1 MQPRN
6 RVTATKMDLPA
17 RGRRTSTAQRRD
29 ARSGSVREGARGPYA
44 RGVERRRALLEA
56 VLRIVTRDGV
66 AAVTHRAVAA
76 ESEAS
81 LRATTY
87 YFATKEDM
95 IREAFRFF
103 CEQSLEQIDATS
115 QRYLGRDVGPGDAVA
130 MIFENVLKEW
140 DNPNTSWVA
149 EFELILAIAREPS
162 FAPEYRAFQRRLDL
176 GLKTTMR
183 RIGSSDPARDARIV
197 LAFLRGFEL
206 EQLSRPDRKTW
217 QRKMRADL
225 SRLVTSLLDARVL
238 A

>member
-1 MQPRN
+1 MARPGD
-6 RVTATKMDLPA
+6 RV
-17 RGRRTSTAQRRD
+17 
-29 ARSGSVREGARGPYA
+29 RGPYA
-44 RGVERRRALLEA
+44 RGVERRRGLLEA
-56 VLRIVTRDGV
+56 VLRIVTREGV

-87 YFATKEDM
+87 YFATKNDM

-115 QRYLGRDVGPGDAVA
+115 DRYRDRPAGAGDAVA

-149 EFELILAIAREPS
+149 EFELILAIAREPA
-162 FAPEYRAFQRRLDL
+162 FAPEYRDFQQRLDD
-176 GLKTTMR
+176 GLRLTME
-183 RIGSSDPARDARIV
+183 RIGSHDPARDARIV

-206 EQLSRPDRKTW
+206 EQLSRPERKAW
-217 QRKMRADL
+217 QKERRADL
-225 SRLVTSLLDARVL
+225 SHLVEALLG
-238 A
+238 

>member
-6 RVTATKMDLPA
+6 RATATKVDLPA
-17 RGRRTSTAQRRD
+17 SRRRTEGSEKRETGSSR
-29 ARSGSVREGARGPYA
+29 ARGGSRGPYA
-44 RGVERRRALLEA
+44 RGVERRKALLEA

-66 AAVTHRAVAA
+66 AAVTHRAVAV

-103 CEQSLEQIDATS
+103 CEESLVQIEATS
-115 QRYLGRDVGPGDAVA
+115 ARYLDRDVVPGDAVA

-162 FAPEYRAFQRRLDL
+162 FAPEYRAFQQRLDL
-176 GLKTTMR
+176 GLKTTMQK
-183 RIGSSDPARDARIV
+183 IGSKHPARDARIV

-206 EQLSRPDRKTW
+206 EQLSRTDRKTW
-217 QRKMRADL
+217 QRRMRADL
-225 SRLVTSLLDARVL
+225 SHLVTALMQSDD
-238 A
+238 

>member
-1 MQPRN
+1 MQPRD
-6 RVTATKMDLPA
+6 RMTATKPDIRAL
-17 RGRRTSTAQRRD
+17 GRRTSTSKGRN
-29 ARSGSVREGARGPYA
+29 GSLGAAREGARGPYA
-44 RGVERRRALLEA
+44 RGVARRRALLQA

-103 CEQSLEQIDATS
+103 CEQSLLQIDATA
-115 QRYLGRDVGPGDAVA
+115 QRYLDRDVGPGDAVA

-140 DNPNTSWVA
+140 DNPNTSWIA

-162 FAPEYRAFQRRLDL
+162 FAPEYRAFQQRLDL
-176 GLKTTMR
+176 GLTTTMQK
-183 RIGSSDPARDARIV
+183 IGSSDPARDARIV

-225 SRLVTSLLDARVL
+225 SHLVSALLDSGDPA
-238 A
+238 

>member
-1 MQPRN
+1 MQPRK
-6 RVTATKMDLPA
+6 RATATKVDRPA
-17 RGRRTSTAQRRD
+17 SRSRTNGSERRNAVAPGAQ
-29 ARSGSVREGARGPYA
+29 EGVRGPYA
-44 RGVERRRALLEA
+44 RGVERRKALLEA

-76 ESEAS
+76 ESESS

-103 CEQSLEQIDATS
+103 CEESLEQIDATS
-115 QRYLGRDVGPGDAVA
+115 ERYLDREVGPGDAVS

-162 FAPEYRAFQRRLDL
+162 FAPEYRAFQQRLDL
-176 GLKTTMR
+176 GLKTTMQK
-183 RIGSSDPARDARIV
+183 IGSKHPVRDARIV

-206 EQLSRPDRKTW
+206 EQLSRPDRKSW
-217 QRKMRADL
+217 QRKMRGDL
-225 SRLVTSLLDARVL
+225 SDLVTSLVDGDD
-238 A
+238 

>member
-1 MQPRN
+1 
-6 RVTATKMDLPA
+6 
-17 RGRRTSTAQRRD
+17 
-29 ARSGSVREGARGPYA
+29 
-44 RGVERRRALLEA
+44 
-56 VLRIVTRDGV
+56 VTRDGV

-103 CEQSLEQIDATS
+103 CEESLAQIEATS
-115 QRYLGRDVGPGDAVA
+115 ARYLDRDVAPGDAVA

-162 FAPEYRAFQRRLDL
+162 FAPEYRAFQLRLDA
-176 GLKTTMR
+176 GLKTTMQ
-183 RIGSSDPARDARIV
+183 RIGSKNPTRDARIV

-206 EQLSRPDRKTW
+206 EQLSRPDRKVW
-217 QRKMRADL
+217 KRRMRSDL
-225 SRLVTSLLDARVL
+225 SHLVAALLGSKGL
-238 A
+238 E

>member
-6 RVTATKMDLPA
+6 RATAPKLDLRTK
-17 RGRRTSTAQRRD
+17 RRRTPTSPQRD
-29 ARSGSVREGARGPYA
+29 ASSGGAREGARGPYA
-44 RGVERRRALLEA
+44 PGVERRRALLEA

-76 ESEAS
+76 ESDAS

-115 QRYLGRDVGPGDAVA
+115 QRYLDREVGAADAVA

-176 GLKTTMR
+176 GLKTTME
-183 RIGSSDPARDARIV
+183 RIGSKHPVRDARIV

-206 EQLSRPDRKTW
+206 EQLSRPERKAW

-225 SRLVTSLLDARVL
+225 SHLVSALLAS
-238 A
+238 